1 MKKRRHLQTDFV
13 KFIIEKYSN
22 LPEED
27 VEVDEDENDE
37 PQQKSYRKKLK
48 QLNEFE
54 DDDNVEVQDEDE
66 PSEDDE
72 IIDELL
78 NEYKRLKKKYENN
91 RISNRRRK

>member
-22 LPEED
+22 LPEVD